1 MHLWRIAQKQSCY
14 FDRAASFR
22 QYDGVQRLLRSF
34 PASGDPPSD
43 MGGILVDL
51 PSQLAVGT
59 LRNTHHCVKSLSK
72 HSDPSAFSSK
82 YGDYVGASTLF
93 AYFVPEFWHDIFTG
107 LISLHFFRKMG
118 SDRVVRRVVQRRSG
132 FCI

>member
-22 QYDGVQRLLRSF
+22 QYDGVQRLVRSF
-34 PASGDPPSD
+34 SASGDPPSD
-43 MGGILVDL
+43 MGGIPVDL

-59 LRNTHHCVKSLSK
+59 LRNIHQCVKSLSK
-72 HSDPSAFSSK
+72 HSDPSAFLSK
-82 YGDYVGASTLF
+82 YGAGASTFL
-93 AYFVPEFWHDIFTG
+93 AYFVPEFWHVIFTG
-107 LISLHFFRKMG
+107 LIVLRFSCKVG

-132 FCI
+132 SRI